1 MAILDILKS
10 IKPDQFGISKDGD
23 LVLRQK
29 DMNGLVTE
37 RYIGGRRPRATR
49 IPAASVLALFSTPY
63 TVMPAAPAG
72 HAWILHRVAVHKP
85 AGTAYA
91 GIAAGEDLVIK
102 YTNAS
107 GAQVSSVI
115 ETTGFLDQATAQTRY
130 AHAPATSGA
139 TPGDI
144 TPVAGA
150 PLVAHLLV
158 GEITT
163 GTSDLYVEVI
173 ADLMRVAFTK

>member
-10 IKPDQFGISKDGD
+10 IKPDQFGITKDGD
-23 LVLRQK
+23 LALRQK
-29 DMNGLVTE
+29 DMTGLLTE
-37 RYIGGRRPRATR
+37 RYIGGRRRVTR
-49 IPAASVLALFSTPY
+49 IPTASVLTLFTTPVS
-63 TVMPAAPAG
+63 VMPAAPAG
-72 HAWILHRVAVHKP
+72 FAWSLQRVTIHKP

-91 GIAAGEDLVIK
+91 GVAAGEDLVIK

-130 AHAPATSGA
+130 AHGPATTGA
-139 TPGDI
+139 TAGDI
-144 TPVAGA
+144 NPVAGA
-150 PLVAHLLV
+150 ALVAHLLV